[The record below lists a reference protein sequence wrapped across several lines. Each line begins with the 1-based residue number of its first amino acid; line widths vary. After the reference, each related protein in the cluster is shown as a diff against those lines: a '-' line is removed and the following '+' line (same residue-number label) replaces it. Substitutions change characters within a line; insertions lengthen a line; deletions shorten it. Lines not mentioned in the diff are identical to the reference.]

1 MSPTQ
6 AELGAVARGA
16 ALLDDHE
23 PGWYRRIDRDQ
34 LNIGSTAR
42 CVIGQV
48 YGESCRYGIGY
59 TAMVYNLGIDNA
71 SEYGFDSPGGGGY
84 QRLRTAWLDEIDHRL
99 LMDSPLLP
107 VVA

>member
-23 PGWYRRIDRDQ
+23 PGWYRRIDRDR
-34 LNIGSTAR
+34 LDIGSTAR
-42 CVIGQV
+42 CIIGQV
-48 YGESCRYGIGY
+48 FYAVTGIGY
-59 TAMVYNLGIDNA
+59 TAAVHNLGIDRA
-71 SEYGFDSPGGGGY
+71 SEYGFDSQGGGGY
-84 QRLRTAWLDEIDHRL
+84 QRLRTAWLDEVDHRL